1 MPCFL
6 IFKSKNF
13 LFRGLGGP
21 ELLVADNFSLPIFCI
36 NSAFYVPIVWDDH
49 LILTSVHPQLAQR
62 PGLNS
67 LFLLFIPG
75 AKILK
80 VPESQF
86 DKAWK
91 AILMFPIRQQLQ
103 CWIFMFAYRALKNLL
118 VSSCIFHFLKSEQ
131 FKFKMKMRIRQ
142 FRRDRKGT
150 TIP

>member
-1 MPCFL
+1 MTE
-6 IFKSKNF
+6 IK
-13 LFRGLGGP
+13 
-21 ELLVADNFSLPIFCI
+21 
-36 NSAFYVPIVWDDH
+36 
-49 LILTSVHPQLAQR
+49 
-62 PGLNS
+62 S

-118 VSSCIFHFLKSEQ
+118 GELIATADMIEAESY
-131 FKFKMKMRIRQ
+131 
-142 FRRDRKGT
+142 
-150 TIP
+150 